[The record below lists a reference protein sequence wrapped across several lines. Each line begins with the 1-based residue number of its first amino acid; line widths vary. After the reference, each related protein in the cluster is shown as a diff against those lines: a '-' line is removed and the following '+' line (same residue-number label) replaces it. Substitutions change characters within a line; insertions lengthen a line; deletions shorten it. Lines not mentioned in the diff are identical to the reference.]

1 MKHWW
6 AWNHEI
12 ELGDYT
18 KNNVE
23 DLTGCIPLFLKN
35 CVVEGEKDEKKKIK
49 LDDNTFFSD
58 IYTQVIAYEQE
69 LQERCASHKSLNRYV
84 YYNRSTHI
92 TSLTSLDILTI

>member
-18 KNNVE
+18 KNNIE

-35 CVVEGEKDEKKKIK
+35 CVVKGEKDEKKKIK
-49 LDDNTFFSD
+49 LDDNTFFND
-58 IYTQVIAYEQE
+58 IYSQVIAYERE
-69 LQERCASHKSLNRYV
+69 LQGRCTLHQSLNRYV

-92 TSLTSLDILTI
+92 TSLTS

>member
-1 MKHWW
+1 MKYWW

-18 KNNVE
+18 KTNVE

-35 CVVEGEKDEKKKIK
+35 CVVKGENDKKKIK

-58 IYTQVIAYEQE
+58 VYTQVIAYEQE
-69 LQERCASHKSLNRYV
+69 LQERCESYKSLNRYV

-92 TSLTSLDILTI
+92 TLLTSLDILTI